1 MSVTSVRLKPEIAK
15 PLEALAKKLDRSK
28 SYLINEA
35 VAQYL
40 IQHESEQVKWQ
51 QTLEAIDSVQKGHT
65 VDADTVH
72 QWLGSWGKN
81 DEKQPPEL

>member
-1 MSVTSVRLKPEIAK
+1 MSITSVRLKPEVAK
-15 PLEALAKKLDRSK
+15 PLEELAKKLDRSK

-40 IQHESEQVKWQ
+40 IQQESEQIKWQ
-51 QTLEAIDSVQKGHT
+51 QTLEAIDSVQKGRI

-72 QWLGSWGKN
+72 QWLSSWGKEH
-81 DEKQPPEL
+81 EKQPPES